1 MLPMYNAGVDRFYRS
16 NLASAFRA
24 QNCSVEHFLCSFL
37 LGWSLKRRSHA
48 HLRLAHHQAIATHMA
63 AEALLRRMAPFLTQF
78 KGESP

>member
-24 QNCSVEHFLCSFL
+24 QNCSVEN
-37 LGWSLKRRSHA
+37 LKRCSHA
-48 HLRLAHHQAIATHMA
+48 HLRLAHHQAIASHMA
-63 AEALLRRMAPFLTQF
+63 AEALLQRMAPFLTQF